1 MILTGFYCF
10 FTGFYWVLLGFT
22 GFHVVF
28 NGFYWVLQVFTGFY
42 VDFNGFYWVL
52 LGFTGFYRVSL
63 GFTGF
68 YWVLLRFS
76 ASYSVLLGFGVF
88 LPVGVDFWGRIFRGF
103 VPFFF
108 YDSRNGLLLL
118 AYLRLEKRGVEIFY
132 IFF

>member
-1 MILTGFYCF
+1 MA

-22 GFHVVF
+22 ECPS
-28 NGFYWVLQVFTGFY
+28 VL
-42 VDFNGFYWVL
+42 
-52 LGFTGFYRVSL
+52 L

-108 YDSRNGLLLL
+108 
-118 AYLRLEKRGVEIFY
+118 LRLEKRFVVVGVPAARKTRGRNFLY
-132 IFF
+132 FFLGKKNKKKERKKKKRVD